1 MLSRTDL
8 SLKHIILLGVF
19 CGLAW
24 LFIEL
29 AIVIS
34 TTETVQLDRNI
45 LLLLR
50 EPGDVTNPI
59 GPTWLEEMMRD
70 VTALGSNWILF
81 FLVLIA
87 TVYLKLVNQS
97 RLAILLVTAIVTG
110 FIVAFSLKHGID
122 RPRPDLVSHGT
133 MVYTASFPS
142 AHAMMS
148 TLVYFTLAALLS
160 QSQARRRVKL
170 LLYICAGFL
179 ALWVGSS
186 RVYLGVHWPSD
197 VIAGWCAGGF
207 WALLFYYLATRL
219 SLKEKL

>member
-1 MLSRTDL
+1 MFSNVNL
-8 SLKHIILLGVF
+8 SLKHIVVIGIL

-34 TTETVQLDRNI
+34 TTETVQIDRSI

-50 EPGDVTNPI
+50 DPNDLNNPL

-87 TVYLKLVNQS
+87 TVYLILVRQSKLAV
-97 RLAILLVTAIVTG
+97 LLVTAIVTG
-110 FIVAFSLKHGID
+110 FVVAFSLKHGID

-148 TLVYFTLAALLS
+148 TLVYFTLAALM
-160 QSQARRRVKL
+160 SQAQGRKSVKT
-170 LLYICAGFL
+170 LLYLSAGFL
-179 ALWVGSS
+179 AVWVGTS

-207 WALLFYYLATRL
+207 WALLFYYLAKRL
-219 SLKEKL
+219 SIKGKL

>member
-1 MLSRTDL
+1 MLSRINL
-8 SLKHIILLGVF
+8 NLKHVILLGVL

-34 TTETVQLDRNI
+34 TTETVQLDRSI

-50 EPGDVTNPI
+50 DPNDLNNPL
-59 GPTWLEEMMRD
+59 GPSWLEEMMRD

-81 FLVLIA
+81 FLVLVSV
-87 TVYLKLVNQS
+87 VYLFLVRQR
-97 RLAILLVTAIVTG
+97 RLAVLLITSIVTG
-110 FIVAFSLKHGID
+110 FVVAFSLKHGID

-160 QSQARRRVKL
+160 QTQTRRSVKL

-197 VIAGWCAGGF
+197 VVAGWCAGGF
-207 WALLFYYLATRL
+207 WALLFYYLAKRL
-219 SLKEKL
+219 SIKEKL

>member
-1 MLSRTDL
+1 MVSRINL
-8 SLKHIILLGVF
+8 SLKHIVLIGIL

-34 TTETVQLDRNI
+34 TTETVQLDRSI

-50 EPGDVTNPI
+50 DPGNLNNPI

-81 FLVLIA
+81 FLVLVA
-87 TVYLKLVNQS
+87 TVYLLLVKQT
-97 RLAILLVTAIVTG
+97 RLAVLLVTAIVTG
-110 FIVAFSLKHGID
+110 FVVAFSLKHGID

-160 QSQARRRVKL
+160 QSQARRAVKL
-170 LLYICAGFL
+170 LLYITAGFL

-207 WALLFYYLATRL
+207 WALLFYYLAKRL
-219 SLKEKL
+219 SMKKKL

>member
-1 MLSRTDL
+1 MFSNLNL
-8 SLKHIILLGVF
+8 SLRHIVVIGVL

-34 TTETVQLDRNI
+34 TTETVQIDRSI

-50 EPGDVTNPI
+50 DPNDLNNPL

-87 TVYLKLVNQS
+87 TVYLILVRQSKLAV
-97 RLAILLVTAIVTG
+97 LLVTAIVTG
-110 FIVAFSLKHGID
+110 FVVAFSLKHGID

-160 QSQARRRVKL
+160 QAQSRKSVKT
-170 LLYICAGFL
+170 LLYLSAGFL
-179 ALWVGSS
+179 AVWVGTS

-207 WALLFYYLATRL
+207 WALLFYYLAKRL
-219 SLKEKL
+219 SIKGKL

>member
-1 MLSRTDL
+1 MV
-8 SLKHIILLGVF
+8 IGIL
-19 CGLAW
+19 CGLGW

-34 TTETVQLDRNI
+34 TTETVQIDSRI

-50 EPGDVTNPI
+50 DPNDLNNPL

-81 FLVLIA
+81 FLVLVAII
-87 TVYLKLVNQS
+87 YLILVKQTK
-97 RLAILLVTAIVTG
+97 LAILLFTASITG
-110 FIVAFSLKHGID
+110 FVVAFSLKHAID
-122 RPRPDLVSHGT
+122 RPRPDLVSHST

-148 TLVYFTLAALLS
+148 TLIYFTLAALLS
-160 QSQARRRVKL
+160 QTQRRKPVKM
-170 LLYICAGFL
+170 LLYVSAGFL
-179 ALWVGSS
+179 ALWIGSS

-197 VIAGWCAGGF
+197 VVAGWCAGGF
-207 WALLFYYLATRL
+207 WALLFYYLAKRL
-219 SLKEKL
+219 SIKGKL

>member
-1 MLSRTDL
+1 MFSNLNL
-8 SLKHIILLGVF
+8 SLRHIVVISIL

-34 TTETVQLDRNI
+34 TTETVQIDRSI

-50 EPGDVTNPI
+50 DPNDLNNPL

-87 TVYLKLVNQS
+87 TVYLTLVRQSKLAV
-97 RLAILLVTAIVTG
+97 LLVTAVVTG
-110 FIVAFSLKHGID
+110 FVVAFSLKHGID

-160 QSQARRRVKL
+160 QAQSRKSVKT
-170 LLYICAGFL
+170 LLYLSAGFL
-179 ALWVGSS
+179 AVWVGTS

-207 WALLFYYLATRL
+207 WALLFYYLAKRL
-219 SLKEKL
+219 SIKGKL